1 MSEISISTTRRAYAE
16 AVFLLNRT
24 GYINILFVCL
34 FADKLVLVCACAR
47 ARARARARACTSPR
61 FTRAFSCAYAYACTV
76 HVYRPLTTICGEHLQ
91 EILLTERP
99 TRHLQLL

>member
-47 ARARARARACTSPR
+47 ARARACTSPR
-61 FTRAFSCAYAYACTV
+61 FTRAFSCAYAYACIV
-76 HVYRPLTTICGEHLQ
+76 HVNRPLTTICGEHLQ